1 MHANMEFNKVTR
13 GANRAVYDEQTVYD
27 ILDAGFMCHV
37 AFVHQKMPMM
47 IPIAFGRKE
56 DVIYLHGSSK
66 NFMLNVIIQAP
77 STCICVTHLDGLVLA
92 RTLFDTSAN
101 YRSVV
106 MHGKAELITD
116 EGERRE
122 GLKIITDHIIKG
134 RWDEV
139 PLGTDQQLKA
149 TMVVKMRIERA
160 SAKVRAGG
168 PQGDEDMTNLT
179 WSGHVPMAIKAM
191 APIKDMKFNEHAEQ
205 TESIRWF
212 FDKYNQDF

>member
-1 MHANMEFNKVTR
+1 MEFNKVTR

-37 AFVHQKMPMM
+37 AFVHQNMPMM

-66 NFMLNVIIQAP
+66 NFMLNAIIKAA

-106 MHGKAELITD
+106 LHGKAELITD
-116 EGERRE
+116 EEERRQ
-122 GLKIITDHIIKG
+122 GLKIITNHIIKG

-139 PLGTDQQLKA
+139 PLGTDPQLKA
-149 TMVVKMRIERA
+149 TMVVKMKIESA
-160 SAKVRAGG
+160 SAKVRAGA
-168 PQGDEDMTNLT
+168 PEGDEDKSNLT
-179 WSGHVPMAIKAM
+179 WSGHIPMAIQAK
-191 APIKDMKFNEHAEQ
+191 APIEDIKFKEHTEH
-205 TESIRWF
+205 TESIKWF
-212 FDKYNQDF
+212 IDKYGNEN

>member
-1 MHANMEFNKVTR
+1 MEFNKVTR
-13 GANRAVYDEQTVYD
+13 GANRAIYDEQVVYD

-37 AFVHQKMPMM
+37 AFVHQEMPMM
-47 IPIAFGRKE
+47 IPIAFGRKD

-66 NFMLNVIIQAP
+66 NFMLNAIIQAP

-106 MHGKAELITD
+106 LHGKAELIVD
-116 EGERRE
+116 EEERRQ

-139 PLGTDQQLKA
+139 PLGTDPQLKA
-149 TMVVKMRIERA
+149 TMVVKMRIEKA
-160 SAKVRAGG
+160 SAKVRGGG
-168 PQGDEDMTNLT
+168 PQGDEDKTNLT
-179 WSGHVPMAIKAM
+179 WSGHVPMSMKAL
-191 APIKDMKFNEHAEQ
+191 APIKDTKFEVH
-205 TESIRWF
+205 TDPTDSVKWF
-212 FDKYNQDF
+212 LEKYNQEI